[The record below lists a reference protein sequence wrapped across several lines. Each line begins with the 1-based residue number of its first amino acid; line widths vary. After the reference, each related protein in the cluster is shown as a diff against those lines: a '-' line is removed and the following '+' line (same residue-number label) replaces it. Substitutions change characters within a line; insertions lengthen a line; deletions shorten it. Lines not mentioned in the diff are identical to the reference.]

1 MRSEIKIGIVLGIV
15 IVAAALVMI
24 VGRNKEPQPTRPE
37 LAYPPPSQEQ
47 PVSLPPEE
55 SLLSEEK
62 KEPPM
67 PAAEAVPAPQE
78 PAKQESVENPP
89 LVPEPQVLTPR
100 FHVVQKGDTLSK
112 ISEMYYGSEKFWKV
126 IYQANADLIKNPNV
140 LQFGW
145 KLRIPYPEEVEEAE
159 KQIKP

>member
-37 LAYPPPSQEQ
+37 LAYPQPSQEQ
-47 PVSLPPEE
+47 AVPLPPEE
-55 SLLSEEK
+55 SPQSVEE

-67 PAAEAVPAPQE
+67 PATEAAPLPQE
-78 PAKQESVENPP
+78 PAKKETIESPPP
-89 LVPEPQVLTPR
+89 LPEPQALQPR
-100 FHVVQKGDTLSK
+100 FHVVQKGETLSK
-112 ISEMYYGSEKFWKV
+112 ISEMYYGNEKFWKV

-145 KLRIPYPEEVEEAE
+145 KLRIPYPEEVKEAE
-159 KQIKP
+159 KQNKP